1 MKVMLI
7 EDNDSKAKAINSY
20 LQKKGIAASN
30 VVRAKNMTDFSAGL
44 QLDIGLFIIDLKLPS
59 VDKGTASQNGKAI
72 LETIIKAGKSNAL
85 LLAISSYPSD
95 FPDLREFYESR
106 GCILADYA
114 NTKGWQSTLDSILI
128 QLKRNVD
135 FDFVV
140 FCALQEERNPYVA
153 LLEGRQVTR
162 AGVDCLDVSIGT
174 QNGTI
179 VLMPNMGLVNAAI
192 TASLCIERF
201 KPAVVGMSGICGGFN
216 GRAEMGQL
224 LVSSMAYEY
233 QSGKWTADGFKHEP
247 YQVGTDP
254 QLLPKLRALLNT
266 EHILD
271 ELEAGFRGGK
281 RPTIQ
286 HKPDLSVFTSGSAVI
301 ADQKYLDEIQVI
313 HRKVGALDMEIFAVH
328 RAAELSPRRPPCIC
342 AKTVVD
348 LCDSGKDDDLHS
360 YGSYIS
366 AKFMLKAIRDYF
378 SKD

>member
-7 EDNDSKAKAINSY
+7 EDNDSKAKTINSY
-20 LQKKGIAASN
+20 LQKKGVAASN
-30 VVRAKNMTDFSAGL
+30 IVRAKNMTDFAAGL
-44 QLDIGLFIIDLKLPS
+44 QLDIGLFIIDLQLPS
-59 VDKGTASQNGKAI
+59 VDKGVATQNGKAI
-72 LETIIKAGKSNAL
+72 LETIVKAGKANAF
-85 LLAISSYPSD
+85 LLAISSYPND
-95 FPDLREFYESR
+95 FPDLREFYEAR
-106 GCILADYA
+106 GCILANFA
-114 NTKGWQSTLDSILI
+114 NTKGWQSTLDAILI
-128 QLKRNVD
+128 QLNRNVD

-162 AGVDCLDVSIGT
+162 AGIDCFDVSIGA
-174 QNGTI
+174 QNGTV

-201 KPAVVGMSGICGGFN
+201 KPTLVGMSGICGGFN

-233 QSGKWTADGFKHEP
+233 QSGKWTADGFRHEP

-254 QLLPKLRALLNT
+254 QLLPELRALLNT
-266 EHILD
+266 DHLLE

-281 RPTIQ
+281 RPTSQ
-286 HKPDLSVFTSGSAVI
+286 VKPDLSVFTSGSAVI
-301 ADQKYLDEIQVI
+301 ADQKYLDQIQVI

-328 RAAELSPRRPPCIC
+328 QAAELSPRRPPCIC

-348 LCDSGKDDDLHS
+348 LCNSGKDDDLHS

-366 AKFMLKAIRDYF
+366 AKFMVKAIHDFF
-378 SKD
+378 SRK